1 MFGKN
6 YAIRD
11 KVYDIIVQ
19 NQDIFTHHFLEE
31 HDRKGQREASF
42 IALKTL
48 FEKMGLGYD
57 DYKRDPNIITM
68 ASYAQYS
75 YDPAVSVKFGV
86 HFHLYIKTIINLGSS
101 KHDHLIEKGSK
112 MDDIGCFALTEIGH
126 GSNVRGIWTTAHYD
140 EQTKEFI
147 INTPHEL
154 ATKFWIG
161 GSAQM
166 ANMAVVW
173 AQL

>member
-68 ASYAQYS
+68 ASYA
-75 YDPAVSVKFGV
+75 
-86 HFHLYIKTIINLGSS
+86 
-101 KHDHLIEKGSK
+101 
-112 MDDIGCFALTEIGH
+112 
-126 GSNVRGIWTTAHYD
+126 
-140 EQTKEFI
+140 
-147 INTPHEL
+147 
-154 ATKFWIG
+154 
-161 GSAQM
+161 
-166 ANMAVVW
+166 
-173 AQL
+173 